1 MGRGVY
7 ADVGADEDVTAD
19 VDTSRIKRGEVAVDE
34 AEVSDVDVRSVVKED
49 GRHEVASLT
58 HRAEERAD
66 NLAGFF
72 VLVGVQGVIALDE
85 ILCSQSLLV
94 DLGVDGT
101 EV

>member
-1 MGRGVY
+1 MGRGVD

-19 VDTSRIKRGEVAVDE
+19 IDASRIKRGEVAIDE
-34 AEVSDVDVRSVVKED
+34 AEVSDMDVQSIVKED

-66 NLAGFF
+66 DLAGFF
-72 VLVGVQGVIALDE
+72 VLVGAQGIVPLDE

-94 DLGVDGT
+94 DLGIDGT

>member
-1 MGRGVY
+1 MGRGVD
-7 ADVGADEDVTAD
+7 ADVGADEDVAAD
-19 VDTSRIKRGEVAVDE
+19 VDTPRIKRGEVAIDE

-49 GRHEVASLT
+49 GWHEVAALAY
-58 HRAEERAD
+58 RAEERAD

-72 VLVGVQGVIALDE
+72 VLVGAQGVIALDE

-94 DLGVDGT
+94 DLGVDGV

>member
-1 MGRGVY
+1 MGRGVD
-7 ADVGADEDVTAD
+7 ADVGADEDMAAD
-19 VDTSRIKRGEVAVDE
+19 VDTPRIKRGEVAVDE

-49 GRHEVASLT
+49 GRHEVAALA

-66 NLAGFF
+66 DLAGLF
-72 VLVGVQGVIALDE
+72 VLVRAQGVVALDE

-94 DLGVDGT
+94 DLGVDGA

>member
-1 MGRGVY
+1 MGWGVD
-7 ADVGADEDVTAD
+7 ADVGADEDVAAD
-19 VDTSRIKRGEVAVDE
+19 VDAPRIKRGEVAIDE
-34 AEVSDVDVRSVVKED
+34 AEVPDVDVRSVVKED
-49 GRHEVASLT
+49 GWHEVAPFA

-72 VLVGVQGVIALDE
+72 VLVGAQGIVSLDE

-94 DLGVDGT
+94 DLGIDGT

>member
-1 MGRGVY
+1 MGRGVD
-7 ADVGADEDVTAD
+7 ADVAADIDA
-19 VDTSRIKRGEVAVDE
+19 SRIKRGEVAIDE

-49 GRHEVASLT
+49 GWHEVASFA

-72 VLVGVQGVIALDE
+72 VLVGAQGIVSLDE
-85 ILCSQSLLV
+85 VLCSQSLLV
-94 DLGVDGT
+94 DLGIDGA